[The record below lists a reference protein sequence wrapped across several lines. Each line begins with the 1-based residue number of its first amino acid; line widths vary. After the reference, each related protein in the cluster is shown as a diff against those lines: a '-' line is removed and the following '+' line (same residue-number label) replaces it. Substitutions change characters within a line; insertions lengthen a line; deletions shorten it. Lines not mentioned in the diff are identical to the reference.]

1 MERIYVSIPETPH
14 ITHFTSPQLPAGV
27 VIVNTA
33 ALANPLRFGHLAPI
47 RQDVLHYLLSRRG
60 QQPEESFPDLPE
72 LPRESRL

>member
-47 RQDVLHYLLSRRG
+47 RQDVLRYLLSQRG
-60 QQPEESFPDLPE
+60 QRPEESFLGPVE
-72 LPRESRL
+72 LPREN